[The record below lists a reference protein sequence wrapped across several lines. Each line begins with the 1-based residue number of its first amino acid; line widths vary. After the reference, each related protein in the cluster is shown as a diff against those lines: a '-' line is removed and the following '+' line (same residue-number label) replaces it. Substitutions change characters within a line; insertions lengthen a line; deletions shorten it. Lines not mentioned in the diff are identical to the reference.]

1 MTGGLVLL
9 TETVT
14 HKRQIL
20 KSASIISIITV
31 VSRVLGYVRDQRLT
45 LLLGTTGL
53 ADSFVLAYRIPNI
66 LRRLVGEGSM
76 TASFIPVFTDY
87 MRNRSR
93 EETWEFANRLFWTF
107 CVILSALTVLGVIF
121 SPVFVRF
128 FSMFGKNQVQFEA
141 IYLNRL
147 MFPYILF
154 IGMAAMAMAIL
165 NCFHI
170 FGPPAATPIFLNISF
185 IVFSVAAVWKHFSSP
200 AAALAVGVLVGGIFQ
215 FFWQVPQLV
224 KRGMN
229 FKFAV
234 SFTDPGVRR
243 VARLMVPGF
252 IGMGIAQI
260 NLLVDTIFANAKIM
274 PEGSLVSLY
283 VADRVTELVLGG
295 YAIAVATAIMPMMS
309 HQAAAGDHE
318 GMKKTFL
325 FALRI
330 VSFITIPATV
340 GLVILRE
347 PIVQVLFQHGR
358 FVAESTRLTARALLY
373 YSLGLPAF
381 AAVKLIVPAFYST
394 QDTRTPVRVA
404 VLAMLANVLL
414 NVIFLFYFFA
424 KLKNG
429 GPALASA
436 LAAYFN
442 VFALFVIFRL
452 RFGRLGTRDVA
463 ASLGKIAASAGVM
476 GLVCWGALKYSQ
488 FDSIEH
494 FFPRLLV
501 FVALIG
507 SATLTYLGLAWAFRC
522 DEISEVYGIAFHR
535 AAPESGKQGL
545 LG

>member
-1 MTGGLVLL
+1 M
-9 TETVT
+9 
-14 HKRQIL
+14 
-20 KSASIISIITV
+20 
-31 VSRVLGYVRDQRLT
+31 
-45 LLLGTTGL
+45 
-53 ADSFVLAYRIPNI
+53 
-66 LRRLVGEGSM
+66 
-76 TASFIPVFTDY
+76 
-87 MRNRSR
+87 
-93 EETWEFANRLFWTF
+93 
-107 CVILSALTVLGVIF
+107 LGVIF
-121 SPVFVRF
+121 SPLFVRF
-128 FSMFGKNQVQFEA
+128 FSMFGKNQIQMEA

-154 IGMAAMAMAIL
+154 IGMAALAMAIL

-170 FGPPAATPIFLNISF
+170 FGMPAATPILLNISF

-215 FFWQVPQLV
+215 FFLQVPQLV
-224 KRGMN
+224 NRGMSFN
-229 FKFAV
+229 FGI
-234 SFTDPGVRR
+234 SFSDPGVRR

-252 IGMGIAQI
+252 VGIGIAQI
-260 NLLVDTIFANAKIM
+260 NLLVDTIFANAKVM

-295 YAIAVATAIMPMMS
+295 YAIAVATAILPMMS
-309 HQAAAGDHE
+309 HQASAGDYE

-325 FALRI
+325 FSLRI
-330 VSFITIPATV
+330 VSFITIPAAV

-373 YSLGLPAF
+373 YSMGLPAF

-404 VLAMLANVLL
+404 MFAMLANVLL
-414 NVIFLFYFFA
+414 NLIFLFYFFA

-436 LAAYFN
+436 MAAYFN
-442 VFALFVIFRL
+442 VFTLFVIFRL
-452 RFGRLGTRDVA
+452 RFGRLGTREIA
-463 ASLGKIAASAGVM
+463 ASLAKIALCAAAMGV
-476 GLVCWGALKYSQ
+476 VCWGALRFSQ

-507 SATLTYLGLAWAFRC
+507 SATLTYLGLAWAMRC
-522 DEISEVYGIAFHR
+522 GELSEVYGIAFHSG
-535 AAPESGKQGL
+535 ESGKRGIV
-545 LG
+545 G

>member
-1 MTGGLVLL
+1 M

-31 VSRVLGYVRDQRLT
+31 ASRILGYVRDQRLT

-53 ADSFVLAYRIPNI
+53 ADSFVLAYRIPNV

-87 MRNRSR
+87 MRNRTR
-93 EETWEFANRLFWTF
+93 EETWVFANRLFWTF
-107 CVILSALTVLGVIF
+107 CVILSSLAVLGVIF
-121 SPVFVRF
+121 SPLFVRL
-128 FSMFGKNQVQFEA
+128 FSMFGKNQVQLEA

-154 IGMAAMAMAIL
+154 IGMAALAMAIL

-170 FGPPAATPIFLNISF
+170 FGLPAATPILLNISF
-185 IVFSVAAVWKHFSSP
+185 IVFSVAAVWKHFSSA

-215 FFWQVPQLV
+215 FFLQVPQLV
-224 KRGMN
+224 KRGMS
-229 FKFAV
+229 FKFGV
-234 SFTDPGVRR
+234 SFIDPGVRR

-252 IGMGIAQI
+252 VGIGIAQI
-260 NLLVDTIFANAKIM
+260 NLLVDTIFANAKVM
-274 PEGSLVSLY
+274 PEGSLISLY

-295 YAIAVATAIMPMMS
+295 YAIAVATAILPMMS
-309 HQAAAGDHE
+309 HQASAGDHE
-318 GMKKTFL
+318 GMKKTFI

-330 VSFITIPATV
+330 VSFITIPAAV

-373 YSLGLPAF
+373 YSMGLPAF
-381 AAVKLIVPAFYST
+381 AAVKLIVSAFYST
-394 QDTRTPVRVA
+394 QDTRTPVRVG
-404 VLAMLANVLL
+404 VISLLANVLL

-436 LAAYFN
+436 LAGYLN

-452 RFGRLGTRDVA
+452 RFGRLGTGQIA
-463 ASLGKIAASAGVM
+463 ASLAKIAVCSSAMGV
-476 GLVCWGALKYSQ
+476 VCWGALRYSQ
-488 FDSIEH
+488 FGSIEN
-494 FFPRLLV
+494 FLPRLAV

-507 SATLTYLGLAWAFRC
+507 GATLTYLGLAWAFRC
-522 DEISEVYGIAFHR
+522 GELSEVYGIAFHS
-535 AAPESGKQGL
+535 AGAGPGKQGIT
-545 LG
+545 G

>member
-76 TASFIPVFTDY
+76 TAAFIPVFTDY

-107 CVILSALTVLGVIF
+107 CVILSALTVLGMIF
-121 SPVFVRF
+121 SPLFVRF

-170 FGPPAATPIFLNISF
+170 FGPPAATPILLNISF
-185 IVFSVAAVWKHFSSP
+185 IVFSVTAVWKHFSSP

-229 FKFAV
+229 FKFAI
-234 SFTDPGVRR
+234 SFADPGVRR

-325 FALRI
+325 FSLRI

-463 ASLGKIAASAGVM
+463 ASLGKIVASAGVM
-476 GLVCWGALKYSQ
+476 GVVCWSVLKYSQ

-494 FFPRLLV
+494 FIPRLLV

-535 AAPESGKQGL
+535 AAPQPGKQGL

>member
-1 MTGGLVLL
+1 L

-31 VSRVLGYVRDQRLT
+31 VSRILGYVRDQRLT

-53 ADSFVLAYRIPNI
+53 ADSFVLAYRIPNV

-76 TASFIPVFTDY
+76 TAAFIPVFTDH

-107 CVILSALTVLGVIF
+107 CVILSGLTVLGVIF
-121 SPVFVRF
+121 SPLFVRF

-170 FGPPAATPIFLNISF
+170 FGPPAATPILLNISF
-185 IVFSVAAVWKHFSSP
+185 IVFSVAAVWKHFSNP

-215 FFWQVPQLV
+215 FFWQIPQLV

-243 VARLMVPGF
+243 VARLMIPGF
-252 IGMGIAQI
+252 LGMGIAQI

-295 YAIAVATAIMPMMS
+295 YAIAVATAILPMMS

-436 LAAYFN
+436 LAGYFN
-442 VFALFVIFRL
+442 VFALFVVFRL

-463 ASLGKIAASAGVM
+463 ASLGKIVASSSVM
-476 GLVCWGALKYSQ
+476 GVFCWSALKYSQ
-488 FDSIEH
+488 FNSIEH
-494 FFPRLLV
+494 FMPRLLV
-501 FVALIG
+501 FIGLIA

-522 DEISEVYGIAFHR
+522 DEISEVYGIAFHSG
-535 AAPESGKQGL
+535 ASESGKQGIV
-545 LG
+545 G

>member
-1 MTGGLVLL
+1 
-9 TETVT
+9 
-14 HKRQIL
+14 
-20 KSASIISIITV
+20 
-31 VSRVLGYVRDQRLT
+31 
-45 LLLGTTGL
+45 
-53 ADSFVLAYRIPNI
+53 
-66 LRRLVGEGSM
+66 
-76 TASFIPVFTDY
+76 
-87 MRNRSR
+87 
-93 EETWEFANRLFWTF
+93 
-107 CVILSALTVLGVIF
+107 
-121 SPVFVRF
+121 
-128 FSMFGKNQVQFEA
+128 
-141 IYLNRL
+141 
-147 MFPYILF
+147 
-154 IGMAAMAMAIL
+154 
-165 NCFHI
+165 
-170 FGPPAATPIFLNISF
+170 
-185 IVFSVAAVWKHFSSP
+185 
-200 AAALAVGVLVGGIFQ
+200 
-215 FFWQVPQLV
+215 
-224 KRGMN
+224 
-229 FKFAV
+229 
-234 SFTDPGVRR
+234 
-243 VARLMVPGF
+243 
-252 IGMGIAQI
+252 
-260 NLLVDTIFANAKIM
+260 
-274 PEGSLVSLY
+274 LY

-318 GMKKTFL
+318 SMKKTFL

-404 VLAMLANVLL
+404 LLAMLANVLL

-452 RFGRLGTRDVA
+452 RFGRLGTREVA
-463 ASLGKIAASAGVM
+463 ASLAKIAASAGVM
-476 GLVCWGALKYSQ
+476 GVVCWSALKYSQ

-494 FFPRLLV
+494 FIPRLLV
-501 FVALIG
+501 FIALIG
-507 SATLTYLGLAWAFRC
+507 AATLTYLGLAWAFRC

-535 AAPESGKQGL
+535 AAPEPGKPGI

>member
-1 MTGGLVLL
+1 L

-31 VSRVLGYVRDQRLT
+31 ASRILGYVRDQRLT

-53 ADSFVLAYRIPNI
+53 ADSFVLAYRIPNV

-76 TASFIPVFTDY
+76 TAAFIPVFTDH

-107 CVILSALTVLGVIF
+107 CVILSGLTVLGVIF
-121 SPVFVRF
+121 SPLFVRF

-170 FGPPAATPIFLNISF
+170 FGPPAATPILLNISF

-229 FKFAV
+229 FKFVV

-243 VARLMVPGF
+243 VARLMIPGF
-252 IGMGIAQI
+252 LGMGIAQI

-295 YAIAVATAIMPMMS
+295 YAIAVATAILPMMS

-330 VSFITIPATV
+330 VSFITIPAAV

-414 NVIFLFYFFA
+414 NIIFLFYFFA

-436 LAAYFN
+436 LAGYFN
-442 VFALFVIFRL
+442 VFALFIVFRL

-463 ASLGKIAASAGVM
+463 ASLGKIVASASVM
-476 GLVCWGALKYSQ
+476 GVVCWSALKYSR

-494 FFPRLLV
+494 FVPRLLV
-501 FVALIG
+501 FIALIG

-522 DEISEVYGIAFHR
+522 DEISEVYGIAFHS
-535 AAPESGKQGL
+535 AASESGKQGI

>member
-1 MTGGLVLL
+1 M
-9 TETVT
+9 TETFA

-31 VSRVLGYVRDQRLT
+31 VSRILGYVRDQRLT

-53 ADSFVLAYRIPNI
+53 ADSFVLAYRIPNV

-87 MRNRSR
+87 MRNRTR
-93 EETWEFANRLFWTF
+93 EETWAFANRLFWTF
-107 CVILSALTVLGVIF
+107 CVVLSGITVLGVIF
-121 SPVFVRF
+121 SPLFVRV
-128 FSMFGKNQVQFEA
+128 FSLFGSNQNLVQA

-147 MFPYILF
+147 IFPYILF
-154 IGMAAMAMAIL
+154 IGMAALAMALL

-170 FGPPAATPIFLNISF
+170 FGMPAATPILLNISF
-185 IVFSVAAVWKHFSSP
+185 IVFSVAAVWRHFSSP

-215 FFWQVPQLV
+215 FFLQVPQLV
-224 KRGMN
+224 RRGMN
-229 FKFAV
+229 FQFGV

-243 VARLMVPGF
+243 VGRLMVPGF
-252 IGMGIAQI
+252 IGIGIAQI
-260 NLLVDTIFANAKIM
+260 NLLVDTIFANAKVM
-274 PEGSLVSLY
+274 PQGSLVSLY

-295 YAIAVATAIMPMMS
+295 YAIAVATAILPMMS
-309 HQAAAGDHE
+309 HQAAAGDYE
-318 GMKKTFL
+318 AMKKTFL

-330 VSFITIPATV
+330 VSFITIPAAV

-347 PIVQVLFQHGR
+347 PIVQVLFQHGL

-373 YSLGLPAF
+373 YSIGLPAF

-404 VLAMLANVLL
+404 IFSMLANVLL

-436 LAAYFN
+436 LAGYFN
-442 VFALFVIFRL
+442 VFTLFIIFRL
-452 RFGRLGTRDVA
+452 RFGRMGTREIA
-463 ASLGKIAASAGVM
+463 TSLGKIAICASAMGV
-476 GLVCWGALKYSQ
+476 VCWGALRYSQ
-488 FDSIEH
+488 FDSIGH
-494 FFPRLLV
+494 FLPRLLV

-507 SATLTYLGLAWAFRC
+507 SATLTYLGLAWLLRC
-522 DEISEVYGIAFHR
+522 TEISEVYGIAFQS
-535 AAPESGKQGL
+535 AGAEPGKPGMA
-545 LG
+545 G